1 MMQLRS
7 ALLVIV
13 VVSLSPAVVPNNACD
28 ILSCSGNFSF
38 LSCSKMVNDTGDTL
52 SCSGNFSFLSCSKMA
67 NDTCDIGN
75 DFCSM
80 SWKDSN
86 CSDVLCNFD
95 TVANCSCAVMLN
107 LMNKNDSV
115 LTLVPCPMG
124 DPSALGTTGGATE
137 DLTLS
142 EIMDDSLGSPSPS
155 ETTVSPMRAD
165 SSTGVPSLS
174 GTTGGSTGAPSP
186 SGTTGGSTGVPSAS
200 GTTGGSTGVPSPS
213 GTTGGSTGPPPV
225 SYALLYAG
233 CVLTITCLLPVV
245 LFFTVIRYVYC
256 DLCKSGLAMLSTN
269 AKSFYLLF
277 FTCCVASTCSVT
289 TPTWSTPTSPSPSC

>member
-7 ALLVIV
+7 VLLVIV
-13 VVSLSPAVVPNNACD
+13 VVSLSPAVMPNNACDTLSCSGNFSFLSCSEKAIDTGD

-52 SCSGNFSFLSCSKMA
+52 SCSGNFSFLSCSTMA
-67 NDTCDIGN
+67 NGTCDIGN

-95 TVANCSCAVMLN
+95 SVTNCSCAVMLN

-115 LTLVPCPMG
+115 LILVPCPSETIVSHMRA
-124 DPSALGTTGGATE
+124 PSSSGTTGGPTE
-137 DLTLS
+137 VPTPSQMTNDFS
-142 EIMDDSLGSPSPS
+142 GGPSPS
-155 ETTVSPMRAD
+155 ETTVSSM
-165 SSTGVPSLS
+165 GL
-174 GTTGGSTGAPSP
+174 PSP
-186 SGTTGGSTGVPSAS
+186 SGTTGGSTGVSPSSEMTNDFS
-200 GTTGGSTGVPSPS
+200 GGPSPSETTVSPMGVPSPS
-213 GTTGGSTGPPPV
+213 GTTGGPTGPPPV

-256 DLCKSGLAMLSTN
+256 DLCKSGLAILSTN
-269 AKSFYLLF
+269 A
-277 FTCCVASTCSVT
+277 
-289 TPTWSTPTSPSPSC
+289 